1 VSSNGSANPTAL
13 KSEAKRLFLEQNP
26 QIDPDDALV
35 DMFAANALLER
46 KIDDFG
52 SHLNLWTNAI
62 LSQTQLSRDQ
72 NQLIV
77 SLGLTLE
84 QTSKS
89 NAALGQTLLPLKEEL
104 KLLRQEFGTL
114 KVAISSHGSA
124 LQELNGSIESVNS
137 HLNQVLSSQIKS
149 LEKTLDTLEEK
160 INSLPQ
166 ALAKK
171 IQALNTK
178 LDSVIESLNAERW
191 ITRAALGLLL
201 ILVLGQSLG
210 LGTRGK
216 ALQSQIESVNQNT
229 NSVLIRLKRLE
240 QK

>member
-1 VSSNGSANPTAL
+1 MSSNGSANATTL
-13 KSEAKRLFLEQNP
+13 KSEAKKLFLEQNP
-26 QIDPDDALV
+26 QIAPDDALV

-89 NAALGQTLLPLKEEL
+89 NAALGTTLLPLKEEL

-114 KVAISSHGSA
+114 KATISNHGSA
-124 LQELNGSIESVNS
+124 LQELNDSIESVNS
-137 HLNQVLSSQIKS
+137 HLNQVLSSQVKS
-149 LEKTLDTLEEK
+149 LEKTLDALEEK

-166 ALAKK
+166 ALTKK

-178 LDSVIESLNAERW
+178 LDSVIEGLNAERW

-210 LGTRGK
+210 LGTWGK